1 MRKKIT
7 YLLCAGVLF
16 GCVVGCDDYEVK
28 EIPKSIYVN
37 QESVDLFVG
46 EQRQLKA
53 SPTDGTYTYSWTSED
68 PSVAT
73 VSTDGL
79 VQAVGEGSTNIIVK
93 GGSARMI
100 VPVTAV
106 IRIPLEDV
114 QLSEGAMELFPGQ
127 ERNVIV
133 SYVPVNANDIP
144 QSSWRSSNPDVVIVS
159 EAGEIR
165 AVGEGVA
172 SIIFQIGDME
182 KELEVDV
189 SYTRPFRGPHVL
201 SAATPYVL
209 PAANFDLG
217 GQGHAFND
225 DAGNPIGQDNYR
237 RSFGD
242 TGSYGVEIEGDGT
255 NIGYINAGEW
265 LQYTVEVVD
274 GGEYWLD
281 FALSAAGD
289 GFFRIEIDG
298 VNVSGSVFVPN
309 NGSWSNWRMFPEPGL
324 VVNLAEGKHKIRFIT
339 EQSGFNLKDLRFVKK

>member
-7 YLLCAGVLF
+7 YLLCAGILF

-93 GGSARMI
+93 GGSARII

-133 SYVPVNANDIP
+133 NYVPVN
-144 QSSWRSSNPDVVIVS
+144 
-159 EAGEIR
+159 
-165 AVGEGVA
+165 
-172 SIIFQIGDME
+172 
-182 KELEVDV
+182 
-189 SYTRPFRGPHVL
+189 
-201 SAATPYVL
+201 
-209 PAANFDLG
+209 
-217 GQGHAFND
+217 
-225 DAGNPIGQDNYR
+225 
-237 RSFGD
+237 
-242 TGSYGVEIEGDGT
+242 
-255 NIGYINAGEW
+255 
-265 LQYTVEVVD
+265 
-274 GGEYWLD
+274 
-281 FALSAAGD
+281 
-289 GFFRIEIDG
+289 
-298 VNVSGSVFVPN
+298 
-309 NGSWSNWRMFPEPGL
+309 
-324 VVNLAEGKHKIRFIT
+324 
-339 EQSGFNLKDLRFVKK
+339 